1 MFAENL
7 KVVREQFVSAMDL
20 DAGRGLKVVNIFDAL
35 ENLSQGKFK
44 NLKEM
49 HEKSGF
55 KSQNK
60 VFQAVAK
67 LLEDKGTSVSSVV
80 KAKRNRLDGT
90 AFALDILT
98 KNGLSLPEKKVEDT
112 QNTVS
117 L

>member
-7 KVVREQFVSAMDL
+7 KAVREQFASALDL
-20 DAGRGLKVVNIFDAL
+20 EAGRNIKVSNIFDAL
-35 ENLSQGKFK
+35 DNLAQGKFK
-44 NLKEM
+44 NLKQL
-49 HEKSGF
+49 HEQSGF

-67 LLEDKGTSVSSVV
+67 LLEDKGTPVSSVV

-90 AFALDILT
+90 AFALDILE
-98 KNGLSLPEKKVEDT
+98 KSGLSLPEKKVEDT
-112 QNTVS
+112 ENTVS

>member
-7 KVVREQFVSAMDL
+7 NVVREQFASAMDL
-20 DAGRGLKVVNIFDAL
+20 DAGRDIKVSTIFDAL
-35 ENLSQGKFK
+35 ENLNQGKFK

-67 LLEDKGTSVSSVV
+67 LLEEKGTPVSSVV

-90 AFALDILT
+90 TFALEILQ

-112 QNTVS
+112 VS